1 MKYLLP
7 NTGNFYKANLH
18 CHSTVSDGK
27 CTPSE
32 LKEAY
37 MKEGYSIIAYTDH
50 NVMIPHDDL
59 SDENFLSLTG
69 YEIDVAEDFS
79 VVGFAHVKAC
89 HLCLISLNKENKK
102 QVCWHRTEYL
112 QSNAPKH
119 RHLVQF
125 DENEEDFVRDYSANT
140 INEIIK
146 RGRESGF
153 FVTYNH
159 PKWSMETYEQYMKYE
174 NMSAIEI
181 FNNMSFVEGRDE
193 YNPDVFDNMLRSGK
207 KVFCI
212 ATDDTHSFHPFNSPY
227 NDSFGGFT
235 MIKAESLNYEDVA
248 NALKTGS
255 FYASQ
260 GPEIFE
266 LTYDSGTVRIKCSP
280 AMSVSC
286 TTGTRTSHTVR
297 AEKNKSVCEAEFT
310 TDKTDK
316 YFRITVTDKYG
327 KHANTN
333 AYFID
338 ELN

>member
-7 NTGNFYKANLH
+7 NSGNFYKANLH

-59 SDENFLSLTG
+59 SDENFLALTG

-79 VVGFAHVKAC
+79 VVGFPHVKAC
-89 HLCLISLNKENKK
+89 HLCLISLNKDNKK

-112 QSNAPKH
+112 QSNAPKY
-119 RHLVQF
+119 RHLVKF
-125 DENEEDFVRDYSANT
+125 DENEEDFVRDYSAET
-140 INEIIK
+140 INEIIR

-159 PKWSMETYEQYMKYE
+159 PKWSMETYDQYMKYE
-174 NMSAIEI
+174 NMNAIEI
-181 FNNMSFVEGRDE
+181 YNNMSFVEGHDE

-207 KVFCI
+207 KVYCV
-212 ATDDTHSFHPFNSPY
+212 ATDDTHSFHPFDSPY

-235 MIKAESLNYEDVA
+235 VIKSPDLSYESVA
-248 NALKTGS
+248 KALENGD
-255 FYASQ
+255 FYSSQ
-260 GPEIFE
+260 GPEIYE
-266 LTYDSGTVRIKCSP
+266 LTYDNGTVNIKCSP
-280 AMSVSC
+280 AKKIYL
-286 TTGTRTSHTVR
+286 TTGIRNV
-297 AEKNKSVCEAEFT
+297 KSVIANKNEFLQEATFT
-310 TDKTDK
+310 VENDIK
-316 YFRITVTDKYG
+316 YFRLTVCDKHG

-338 ELN
+338 EL